1 MFPNDRLCH
10 VLIGTRH
17 NFRWCGLVAEHPRDG
32 TLVCHFHVRYEGR
45 LPFTRDELPSY
56 DRQGR
61 LVVRRS

>member
-1 MFPNDRLCH
+1 MFPNARLCR

-45 LPFTRDELPSY
+45 LPLIPDHLPFY
-56 DRQGR
+56 ARRR
-61 LVVRRS
+61 LVVRR